1 LRLGSTVD
9 VPLSTPW
16 RAFRHIDDFKLS
28 LAYKIGDVDVP
39 GAQRAAAGLTSRLRR
54 VGEFMASHARVPWVA
69 MWVVWLVS
77 RADLYRAATV
87 TNMNGDVGV
96 YQHWYSCCLSRGAFP
111 VADQMWQYPPGA
123 ALVFWLP
130 GRLPGGYVS
139 NFALLAIGCDLAVTL
154 MLCARARRGG
164 SAAGAWCWVCG
175 VPLLGAI
182 AVTRFDVVPVA
193 VSVAA
198 VCLAGRGVARGALT
212 GAGAAIKIWPVTL
225 LAGTPPGKWRRDL
238 AAAVVVLALVCGVFA
253 RATVSF
259 LAHQAARGV
268 EVESVVAT
276 PLMIWREAGWGGTVV
291 FRFGAMQLSGWPV
304 ALARDT
310 STAFLVLAVVAV
322 LGWRLLIATGRLRWR
337 PEFATD
343 APLAATLLFLVTSP
357 VLSPQYLLW
366 VIGLAAAC
374 LATGRTAQRPV
385 ALAVLATAGLTQLV
399 FPAWWPELISGSAAV
414 TVLLVAR
421 NTLLVATTVLSCRRI
436 LRASRPGREEP
447 PAGREE
453 RVTASATRPGAA

>member
-1 LRLGSTVD
+1 M
-9 VPLSTPW
+9 
-16 RAFRHIDDFKLS
+16 
-28 LAYKIGDVDVP
+28 GDVHLP
-39 GAQRAAAGLTSRLRR
+39 AAQRAAAGLTSRLRR
-54 VGEFMASHARVPWVA
+54 AGEFTAARSGLRSGA
-69 MWVVWLVS
+69 LWVVWLVS
-77 RADLYRAATV
+77 RADLYRAAVV
-87 TNMNGDVGV
+87 TNMNGDVGI
-96 YQHWYSCCLSRGAFP
+96 YQHWYSCCLSRGTFP
-111 VADQMWQYPPGA
+111 VSDLMWQYPPGA

-154 MLCARARRGG
+154 MLCARGRHGG

-182 AVTRFDVVPVA
+182 SVTRFDVVPVA

-198 VCLAGRGVARGALT
+198 VCLAGRGVARGVLT

-225 LAGTPPGKWRRDL
+225 LAGIPPGRWRRDL
-238 AAAVVVLALVCGVFA
+238 GAAVMVLAVVCAVFA
-253 RATVSF
+253 RATMSF

-304 ALARDT
+304 ALTRDA
-310 STAFLVLAVVAV
+310 STVFLVLAVAAV
-322 LGWRLLIATGRLRWR
+322 LGWRLLIAAGRLRWR

-343 APLAATLLFLVTSP
+343 APLAATLLFLITSP

-374 LATGRTAQRPV
+374 LATGRTTQRPV
-385 ALAVLATAGLTQLV
+385 TLAVLATAGLTQLI
-399 FPAWWPELISGSAAV
+399 FPAWWPELLSGSAAV
-414 TVLLVAR
+414 TALLVAR
-421 NTLLVATTVLSCRRI
+421 NTLLVATAVLSCQRI
-436 LRASRPGREEP
+436 LRGSRPDREDS
-447 PAGREE
+447 PADPEE
-453 RVTASATRPGAA
+453 RTGAPLPVRQPATASESRASSG